1 MVDETH
7 EHIYSSMVP
16 GLISILVDDDNKKL
30 KDEITEYKAL

>member
-16 GLISILVDDDNKKL
+16 GLINILVDDDNKKL
-30 KDEITEYKAL
+30 KDEIAEYKAL